1 MLFIHYVLN
10 NFNLYVKY
18 IVLYVLLL
26 FSVNNIYSNNNTDK
40 DYYLSE
46 TNQENLLYNRISNIK
61 KEINQLNKELAKN
74 NNKIQQ
80 QEGEI
85 KKLEDKL
92 ILLNNSLQQQIIDNK
107 NNIDNK
113 FTKYGIQLALL
124 NKHLNTKSKIIFY
137 SLLFII
143 ISLFLVVFY
152 FRSKAKFLNKNV
164 DQQIQNIIYTFEKD
178 IIKVDNKLIE
188 LLSKQL
194 EQFNHNLDSNKEID
208 HSLALKIADEVSR
221 IQMNLN
227 NMDPDIKGYKQLLR
241 AVNAILDNYN
251 AYGYEIP
258 DLLNKEYD
266 AGMKV
271 IATMIQD
278 DSIPKG
284 KQIIKRII
292 KPQVNYKGNMIQAAE
307 VVVAFND

>member
-18 IVLYVLLL
+18 IVFYVLLL

-80 QEGEI
+80 QESEI
-85 KKLEDKL
+85 KNLEDQL

-107 NNIDNK
+107 NKTDNK
-113 FTKYGIQLALL
+113 FNKYEIQIALL
-124 NKHLNTKSKIIFY
+124 NKQLNTKSKIIFY

-143 ISLFLVVFY
+143 ISLFLIILY
-152 FRSKAKFLNKNV
+152 FRNKSKFLNKNI
-164 DQQIQNIIYTFEKD
+164 DQQIQNIKYSFEKD
-178 IIKVDNKLIE
+178 IIKVDNRLIE

>member
-1 MLFIHYVLN
+1 MNIFENINKLYILLIIIIFLIISPPILCLNGDIDTSSVFINITDPILN
-10 NFNLYVKY
+10 KR
-18 IVLYVLLL
+18 
-26 FSVNNIYSNNNTDK
+26 
-40 DYYLSE
+40 LS
-46 TNQENLLYNRISNIK
+46 TLEN
-61 KEINQLNKELAKN
+61 EINQLNKELAKN

-80 QEGEI
+80 QEREI
-85 KKLEDKL
+85 KKLEDQL

-107 NNIDNK
+107 NKTDNK
-113 FTKYGIQLALL
+113 FNKYEIQIALL
-124 NKHLNTKSKIIFY
+124 NKQLNTKSKIIFY

-143 ISLFLVVFY
+143 ISLFLIILY
-152 FRSKAKFLNKNV
+152 FRNKSKFLNKNI
-164 DQQIQNIIYTFEKD
+164 DQQIQNIKYSFEKD
-178 IIKVDNKLIE
+178 IIKVDNRLIE

-194 EQFNHNLDSNKEID
+194 EQFNHNLNSNKEID

-307 VVVAFND
+307 VVVAFNY

>member
-80 QEGEI
+80 QEREI

-143 ISLFLVVFY
+143 ISLFLIVLY
-152 FRSKAKFLNKNV
+152 FRSKAKFLNKNI
-164 DQQIQNIIYTFEKD
+164 DQQIQNIKYTFEKD

>member
-1 MLFIHYVLN
+1 MNIFENINKLDILLIIIIFLIISPPILCLNGDIDTSSVFINITDPILN
-10 NFNLYVKY
+10 KRLSNL
-18 IVLYVLLL
+18 
-26 FSVNNIYSNNNTDK
+26 
-40 DYYLSE
+40 
-46 TNQENLLYNRISNIK
+46 EN
-61 KEINQLNKELAKN
+61 EINQLNKELAKN

-113 FTKYGIQLALL
+113 FNKYGIQLALL
-124 NKHLNTKSKIIFY
+124 NKHLNTISKIIFY

-164 DQQIQNIIYTFEKD
+164 DLQIQNIKYTFEKD

>member
-18 IVLYVLLL
+18 IVFYVLLL
-26 FSVNNIYSNNNTDK
+26 FSVNNIYSNNTDK

-80 QEGEI
+80 QESEI
-85 KKLEDKL
+85 KNLEDQL

-107 NNIDNK
+107 NKTDNK
-113 FTKYGIQLALL
+113 FNKYEIQIALL
-124 NKHLNTKSKIIFY
+124 NKQLNTKSKIIFY

-143 ISLFLVVFY
+143 ISLFLIILY
-152 FRSKAKFLNKNV
+152 FRNKSKFLNKNI
-164 DQQIQNIIYTFEKD
+164 DQQIQNIKYSFEKD
-178 IIKVDNKLIE
+178 IIKVDNRLIE

>member
-80 QEGEI
+80 QEREI
-85 KKLEDKL
+85 KKLEDQL

-107 NNIDNK
+107 NNTDNK
-113 FTKYGIQLALL
+113 FNKYEIQIALL
-124 NKHLNTKSKIIFY
+124 NKQLNTKSKIIFY

-143 ISLFLVVFY
+143 ISLFLIILY
-152 FRSKAKFLNKNV
+152 FRNKSKFLNKNI
-164 DQQIQNIIYTFEKD
+164 DQQIQNIKYSFEKD
-178 IIKVDNKLIE
+178 IIKVDNRLIE

-307 VVVAFND
+307 VVVAFNE

>member
-1 MLFIHYVLN
+1 MIFLINKIYGLIFFILLFIMPFQILCVYED
-10 NFNLYVKY
+10 
-18 IVLYVLLL
+18 IDTS
-26 FSVNNIYSNNNTDK
+26 SVFINITDPTVNK
-40 DYYLSE
+40 RLS
-46 TNQENLLYNRISNIK
+46 TLEN
-61 KEINQLNKELAKN
+61 EINQLNKELAKN

-80 QEGEI
+80 QEREI

-113 FTKYGIQLALL
+113 FNKYGIQLALL
-124 NKHLNTKSKIIFY
+124 NKHLNTISKIIFY

>member
-1 MLFIHYVLN
+1 MNIFENINKLDILLIIIIFLIISPPILCLNGDIDTSSVFINITDPILN
-10 NFNLYVKY
+10 KRLSNL
-18 IVLYVLLL
+18 
-26 FSVNNIYSNNNTDK
+26 
-40 DYYLSE
+40 
-46 TNQENLLYNRISNIK
+46 EN
-61 KEINQLNKELAKN
+61 EINQLNKELAKN

-80 QEGEI
+80 QEREI
-85 KKLEDKL
+85 KKLEDQL

-107 NNIDNK
+107 NNTDNK
-113 FTKYGIQLALL
+113 FNKYEIQIALL
-124 NKHLNTKSKIIFY
+124 NKQLNTKSKIIFY

-143 ISLFLVVFY
+143 ISLFLIILY
-152 FRSKAKFLNKNV
+152 FRNKSKFLNKNI
-164 DQQIQNIIYTFEKD
+164 DQQIQNIKYSFEKD
-178 IIKVDNKLIE
+178 IIKVDNRLIE

>member
-1 MLFIHYVLN
+1 MIFLINKIYRLIFFILLFIMPFQILCVYED
-10 NFNLYVKY
+10 
-18 IVLYVLLL
+18 IDTS
-26 FSVNNIYSNNNTDK
+26 SVFINITDPTVNK
-40 DYYLSE
+40 RLS
-46 TNQENLLYNRISNIK
+46 TLEN
-61 KEINQLNKELAKN
+61 EINQLNKELAKN

-80 QEGEI
+80 QEREI

-124 NKHLNTKSKIIFY
+124 NKHLNTISKIIFY

-143 ISLFLVVFY
+143 ISLFLVVLY

-307 VVVAFND
+307 VVVAFNE

>member
-80 QEGEI
+80 QEREI
-85 KKLEDKL
+85 KKLEDQL

-107 NNIDNK
+107 NNTDNK
-113 FTKYGIQLALL
+113 FNKYEIQIALL
-124 NKHLNTKSKIIFY
+124 NKQLNTKSKIIFY

-143 ISLFLVVFY
+143 ISLFLIILY
-152 FRSKAKFLNKNV
+152 FRNKSKFLNKNI
-164 DQQIQNIIYTFEKD
+164 DQQIQNIKYSFEKD
-178 IIKVDNKLIE
+178 IIKVDNRLIE

-227 NMDPDIKGYKQLLR
+227 NIDPDIKGYKQLLR

>member
-1 MLFIHYVLN
+1 MIFLINKIYRLIFFILLFIMPFQILCVYED
-10 NFNLYVKY
+10 
-18 IVLYVLLL
+18 IDTS
-26 FSVNNIYSNNNTDK
+26 SVFINITDPTVNK
-40 DYYLSE
+40 RLS
-46 TNQENLLYNRISNIK
+46 TLEN
-61 KEINQLNKELAKN
+61 EINQLNKELAKN

-80 QEGEI
+80 QEREI

-143 ISLFLVVFY
+143 ISLFLVVLY

-307 VVVAFND
+307 VVVAFNE

>member
-1 MLFIHYVLN
+1 MIFLINKIYRLIFFILLFIMPFQILCVYED
-10 NFNLYVKY
+10 
-18 IVLYVLLL
+18 IDTS
-26 FSVNNIYSNNNTDK
+26 SVFINITDPTVNK
-40 DYYLSE
+40 RLS
-46 TNQENLLYNRISNIK
+46 TLEN
-61 KEINQLNKELAKN
+61 EINQLNKELAKN

-80 QEGEI
+80 QEREI

-143 ISLFLVVFY
+143 ISLFLIILY
-152 FRSKAKFLNKNV
+152 FRNKSKFLNKNI
-164 DQQIQNIIYTFEKD
+164 DQQIQNIKYSFEKD
-178 IIKVDNKLIE
+178 IIKVDNRLIE

>member
-80 QEGEI
+80 QEREI

-113 FTKYGIQLALL
+113 FNKYGIQLALL

>member
-1 MLFIHYVLN
+1 MIFLINKIYRLIFFILLFIMPFQILCVYED
-10 NFNLYVKY
+10 
-18 IVLYVLLL
+18 IDTS
-26 FSVNNIYSNNNTDK
+26 SVFINITDPTVNK
-40 DYYLSE
+40 RLS
-46 TNQENLLYNRISNIK
+46 TLEN
-61 KEINQLNKELAKN
+61 EINQLNKELAKN

-80 QEGEI
+80 QEREI

-143 ISLFLVVFY
+143 ISLFLIILY
-152 FRSKAKFLNKNV
+152 FRNKSKFLNKNI
-164 DQQIQNIIYTFEKD
+164 DQQIQNIKYSFEKD
-178 IIKVDNKLIE
+178 IIKVDNRLIE

-307 VVVAFND
+307 VVVAFNE

>member
-1 MLFIHYVLN
+1 MNIFENINKLDILLIIIIFLIISPPILCLNGDIDTSSVFINITDPILN
-10 NFNLYVKY
+10 KRLSNL
-18 IVLYVLLL
+18 
-26 FSVNNIYSNNNTDK
+26 
-40 DYYLSE
+40 
-46 TNQENLLYNRISNIK
+46 EN
-61 KEINQLNKELAKN
+61 EINQLNKELAKN

-113 FTKYGIQLALL
+113 FNKYGIQLALL

-143 ISLFLVVFY
+143 ISLFLVVLY

-227 NMDPDIKGYKQLLR
+227 NIDPDIKGYKQLLR

>member
-80 QEGEI
+80 QEREI
-85 KKLEDKL
+85 KKLEDQL

-107 NNIDNK
+107 NNTDNK
-113 FTKYGIQLALL
+113 FNKYEIQIALL
-124 NKHLNTKSKIIFY
+124 NKQLNTKSKIIFY

-143 ISLFLVVFY
+143 ISLFLIILY
-152 FRSKAKFLNKNV
+152 FRNKSKFLNKNI
-164 DQQIQNIIYTFEKD
+164 DQQIQNIKYTFEKD

-307 VVVAFND
+307 VVVAFNE

>member
-1 MLFIHYVLN
+1 MIFLINKIYRLIFFILLFIMPFQILCVYEDIDTSSVFINITDPTLN
-10 NFNLYVKY
+10 KR
-18 IVLYVLLL
+18 
-26 FSVNNIYSNNNTDK
+26 
-40 DYYLSE
+40 LS
-46 TNQENLLYNRISNIK
+46 TLEN
-61 KEINQLNKELAKN
+61 EINQLNKELAKN

-80 QEGEI
+80 QEREI

-143 ISLFLVVFY
+143 ISLFLVVLY

>member
-80 QEGEI
+80 QEREI
-85 KKLEDKL
+85 KKLEDQL

-107 NNIDNK
+107 NNTDNK
-113 FTKYGIQLALL
+113 FNKYEIQIALL
-124 NKHLNTKSKIIFY
+124 NKQLNTKSKIIFY

-143 ISLFLVVFY
+143 ISLFLIILY
-152 FRSKAKFLNKNV
+152 FRNKSKFLNKNI
-164 DQQIQNIIYTFEKD
+164 DQQIQNIKYSFEKD
-178 IIKVDNKLIE
+178 IIKVDNRLIE

-307 VVVAFND
+307 VVVAFNY